1 MEYIN
6 CQRELLSI
14 PVVVVSNYM
23 QRDKYAVATF
33 TDVIIENIKKS
44 HAKFNMKNVIYQSDG
59 TGKYFKQ
66 KFSLCLGT
74 IMHDNFQWHFTAT
87 SHGKGAI
94 DGLGGTIKC
103 RVREATRS
111 RNIDPR
117 TAEEFVD
124 CTKRLCPKII
134 VLYVLQETVTKKKQK
149 LEEIWMPNDEEIN
162 TRLKSTSWNT
172 LFVKRRHRAKTPT
185 QDGKQTCIGHS

>member
-1 MEYIN
+1 MAKTTAETKLSQYIGLQVPAKFSQLWYTLN

-23 QRDKYAVATF
+23 QQDKYDVATF
-33 TDVIIENIKKS
+33 TDVIIENLKKS

-59 TGKYFKQ
+59 TVKHFKQ

-74 IMHDNFQWHFTAT
+74 IMHENFQWQFTAT

-94 DGLGGTIKC
+94 DGLGGTIKR
-103 RVREATRS
+103 RVREATHL

-117 TAEEFVD
+117 AAEEFVD
-124 CTKRLCPKII
+124 CTKKAMPKNYSVIRLAGNCYKEKTKI
-134 VLYVLQETVTKKKQK
+134 
-149 LEEIWMPNDEEIN
+149 
-162 TRLKSTSWNT
+162 
-172 LFVKRRHRAKTPT
+172 RRNMDAE
-185 QDGKQTCIGHS
+185 